1 MPGYFVR
8 MSIQWLLS
16 MRHAKDKSVTVVSG
30 DPYDRCPYQHGAS
43 CHNNCKKLKV
53 EKLSNSRRYGFILI
67 GRNTII
73 QSPNLRPHWAQII
86 HTLSYVRSHRSTTDT
101 SVSIFIA
108 HLHISVPYPLLVSID
123 ISQTAIDGTSIEG
136 GR

>member
-73 QSPNLRPHWAQII
+73 QSPNSSAALGANHPYSFLCPLSQVNNRYICFHFHCSSPH
-86 HTLSYVRSHRSTTDT
+86 LCP
-101 SVSIFIA
+101 
-108 HLHISVPYPLLVSID
+108 ISVARLNRHF
-123 ISQTAIDGTSIEG
+123 ANGN
-136 GR
+136 